1 MEVLVAMPE
10 QRARMLRATRS
21 PSRILRI
28 GPVTVAQWV
37 IGTMGVVSVMCHV
50 TLVSLVWGVF
60 GDWRGGR
67 GRGTYEHP
75 SWEKTSSKKGTPARM
90 P

>member
-1 MEVLVAMPE
+1 MRVPANVPGQLWLRRMDTRVEVLVAMPE

-37 IGTMGVVSVMCHV
+37 IGLIGVVSVMCHV
-50 TLVSLVWGVF
+50 TLL
-60 GDWRGGR
+60 
-67 GRGTYEHP
+67 
-75 SWEKTSSKKGTPARM
+75 
-90 P
+90 